1 MTAALD
7 KEAQER
13 KQNQIEEANKQK
25 AQEKIRK
32 LAKETT
38 MLAIATKKEKKK
50 PIIIPKKIVVKKP
63 IVKKIIKPKVI
74 LPKKKLLVVQ
84 PKLGKI
90 TKLALKQKAQQILAK
105 STHKLAASSLE
116 GSPPFSSEL
125 VSVGSN
131 ETQQIDEAHQVEET
145 QKADETVQKE
155 VNNKAEGN
163 KTKLYDGSVN
173 QVIDEVQTEQE
184 NKIAEQKYK
193 SSLPQKPQE
202 IKEEEQQGYL
212 S

>member
-63 IVKKIIKPKVI
+63 IVKKNY
-74 LPKKKLLVVQ
+74 Q
-84 PKLGKI
+84 AESDF
-90 TKLALKQKAQQILAK
+90 TKEKAFSGPAK
-105 STHKLAASSLE
+105 AWKNHE
-116 GSPPFSSEL
+116 IGFE
-125 VSVGSN
+125 
-131 ETQQIDEAHQVEET
+131 
-145 QKADETVQKE
+145 
-155 VNNKAEGN
+155 AEG
-163 KTKLYDGSVN
+163 LVDFG
-173 QVIDEVQTEQE
+173 
-184 NKIAEQKYK
+184 
-193 SSLPQKPQE
+193 E
-202 IKEEEQQGYL
+202 IHP
-212 S
+212 